1 MLNVSCQKQKHCSS
15 LPINSPTESPME
27 FVGQPG
33 PSGACSLLGVPQLGC
48 WDGDEDDCEVLI
60 GIRPKSSPLP
70 RRRSSVEEEEEDDE
84 PEPPLSR
91 SRRVSFADVKGL
103 SLVQVKKFD
112 TWDVPKLPE
121 CDSSVG
127 NGKDAEEYFLSHS
140 TFSLPLSTEELFLK
154 VQTQKVE
161 LENIELLPGTTILR
175 GVIRV
180 LNISYNKAVYVR
192 TSLDSWSSHFDL
204 LAEYMPG
211 SSDSLMDLFSFRLTL
226 VPPFGEQGARVDFC
240 LRYETPVGTFWANN
254 NDRNYVLS
262 CHQRMKERKE
272 TQQKE
277 NVKKS
282 CLKTVSQNFP
292 TVENISAT
300 EAPSQENNSTDG
312 SKHPE
317 EAATIKAKQISTGE
331 SGTSEGNKQK
341 LVTQSKPA
349 CSQRNRRKAA
359 RMARVKDYFSQK
371 NGGSD
376 DTERDESPPEAKQ
389 PAQEESSE
397 EKRSDVPS
405 FPEESCK
412 SEGSYFVSDSLE
424 TCSAPP
430 LDVSN
435 DTSTTHDYTSNSET
449 AKSESVSATDISLN
463 PLHLNDEAALAEC
476 RNINKCV
483 SKAEEGNFAVK
494 PTDSIILEVSSDSL
508 VSEANNF
515 TFGNVVAPLYNQVF
529 GRVGSESEQG
539 NPVRATLNIGDL
551 TQRNSHTEGRQTSR
565 RGHDDKVQGDVMMKH
580 QKSKQEGLG
589 VPPKSPQIEEE
600 ETCLSET
607 VNNIKHHIETQ
618 DDVIHLDQR
627 CTITSKVPK
636 NIAEDVVVHPR
647 TSNISITET
656 QTPTESLQ
664 REAQEVNLTQDLE
677 DRKFTQTK
685 TTLSET
691 LPESEMHNIM
701 ASLETSLLSPHPSQ
715 SESERASDEEDTQ
728 TSPIGENDCKCVE
741 ESNKEEDVGKTVIM
755 STPNGISEENK
766 LLDALHELYPKHI
779 NVWAKKES
787 VKIVEEKENTPTSYD
802 TEDSKHSVKVK
813 VVGEVAE
820 SMTQAR
826 ISNHVHSDVFMEL
839 KDEDSQKTEHHE
851 IENAVPKK
859 GDFCLEDSTEV
870 NWEMMV
876 EEEEKSML
884 IDKEESEV
892 IQLKT
897 IEKDQGELED
907 TGRET
912 ASEIRDTK
920 QTEKDNKDDQ
930 MMEVTTANVKEN
942 KAGDADDLE
951 GNNRVIEEEIGDIL
965 PGKHR
970 EEVEEELEYVQE
982 PAEEIEGEKNN
993 KQEEIELGKV
1003 KHFEVTIKK
1012 INIQNEEEIEEEEEM
1027 TDHDEA
1033 CVEWEDEVKSRKE
1046 NIQQE
1051 DPNWEGVPV
1060 HETGESDIVHAEIT
1074 EVNEAGGSVER
1085 LDFTQNKDE
1094 DGLSALVNNEQNK
1107 RVTDK
1112 ENGHIPN
1119 EMQETDFQSSTRDDN
1134 ESTAAEE
1141 GSCIYTEE
1149 AEIDQTE
1156 SDSAESDS
1164 DDEVELY
1171 MRCLRAVHSGAQ
1183 NKDAGYVQGL
1193 RSYVSKGKLLSTPM
1207 PSISESLDEE
1217 QHPGRLQDSHEEMA
1231 DFQPTAL
1238 PASTGQG
1245 SLNRHVSWWRETF
1258 SCSNVSKTLLYAT
1271 LLVVFLVVVQR
1282 YDFLACFGL
1291 YLASVVWLFRQGE
1304 RQPGQQKQH
1313 KR

>member
-539 NPVRATLNIGDL
+539 NP
-551 TQRNSHTEGRQTSR
+551 
-565 RGHDDKVQGDVMMKH
+565 
-580 QKSKQEGLG
+580 
-589 VPPKSPQIEEE
+589 
-600 ETCLSET
+600 
-607 VNNIKHHIETQ
+607 
-618 DDVIHLDQR
+618 
-627 CTITSKVPK
+627 
-636 NIAEDVVVHPR
+636 
-647 TSNISITET
+647 
-656 QTPTESLQ
+656 
-664 REAQEVNLTQDLE
+664 
-677 DRKFTQTK
+677 
-685 TTLSET
+685 
-691 LPESEMHNIM
+691 
-701 ASLETSLLSPHPSQ
+701 

>member
-1 MLNVSCQKQKHCSS
+1 MSSVTRLHLLSRSMLNVSCQKQKHCSS

-539 NPVRATLNIGDL
+539 NP
-551 TQRNSHTEGRQTSR
+551 
-565 RGHDDKVQGDVMMKH
+565 
-580 QKSKQEGLG
+580 
-589 VPPKSPQIEEE
+589 
-600 ETCLSET
+600 
-607 VNNIKHHIETQ
+607 
-618 DDVIHLDQR
+618 
-627 CTITSKVPK
+627 
-636 NIAEDVVVHPR
+636 
-647 TSNISITET
+647 
-656 QTPTESLQ
+656 
-664 REAQEVNLTQDLE
+664 
-677 DRKFTQTK
+677 
-685 TTLSET
+685 
-691 LPESEMHNIM
+691 
-701 ASLETSLLSPHPSQ
+701 